1 MFKEFQA
8 FAETQSKH
16 KIQVLQ
22 GMKRQDFISKDLE
35 AIFMEQ
41 RMESTLQSIG
51 PTKCANQIVNAMA
64 KYMLEPQKLEKSLWT
79 EAMANA
85 ICTLN

>member
-1 MFKEFQA
+1 
-8 FAETQSKH
+8 
-16 KIQVLQ
+16 
-22 GMKRQDFISKDLE
+22 
-35 AIFMEQ
+35 MEQ